1 MRQLATKLTCAAVLT
16 AAAACSDPLEVRNVN
31 SPDVERAYS
40 TPALIEQL
48 LATSVQ
54 QVFAATH
61 AGSDAV
67 ISQMMV
73 MSLESYASV
82 ANFGMAQRAAIPRQ
96 GISNERNN
104 AVEFGNFRDF
114 RMHSQQA
121 RSAANGVAALD
132 RLIAGGGTLGSA
144 GVDNTGLNRRARAFG
159 FFALGM
165 SLGNLALV
173 YDSAAIVT
181 PATPTDEVPPLS
193 GAKQV
198 MEAALQMLDSSIAI
212 AAAPAS
218 ASGFPLPA
226 AWLAGAQLSQADFV
240 RLVRSFKARYRASVA
255 RTPAERAAVNWDAVI
270 ADASNGIQDDVILQ
284 LGSGWGVGFAGSQ
297 MHVPGGWHQMSPMI
311 YGMADTSRAYD
322 AWLAT
327 PLAQRTPFL
336 IKTPDKRFP
345 QGETRAAQ
353 QAASPESPT
362 YEGMPYIENREGQDT
377 PGDPF
382 GTSFYDFYRYQY
394 IRTASGVGPFPFF
407 TKAEN
412 DMLLAE
418 GHIRKGNLAAAAA
431 LVDTYRAR
439 AGLPSVGSITSANQ
453 QIAGG
458 NACVPRVP
466 VGPSFATTQCATLFE
481 AMKWEKRMETAFSQY
496 GAWFFDARGWGDL
509 PENTAVEWPVP
520 YQEMDARQ
528 KPYYNIGGAGNPG
541 AAPKGTYG
549 F

>member
-1 MRQLATKLTCAAVLT
+1 MRQLAKKLAWV
-16 AAAACSDPLEVRNVN
+16 AAASVATACSDPLEVSNVN

-40 TPALIEQL
+40 SPALIEQL

-104 AVEFGNFRDF
+104 AVSFGNFRDF

-121 RSAANGVAALD
+121 RTAANGVAALD
-132 RLIAGGGTLGSA
+132 RLLAGGGTLGSA
-144 GVDNTGLNRRARAFG
+144 GQNNTGLNQRARAFG
-159 FFALGM
+159 FYALGM

-193 GAKQV
+193 GSKQV
-198 MEAALQMLDSSIAI
+198 MEAALRMLDSSIAVASGPT
-212 AAAPAS
+212 AAA
-218 ASGFPLPA
+218 GFPLPET
-226 AWLAGAQLSQADFV
+226 WLAGARLSQADFV
-240 RLVRSFKARYRASVA
+240 RLVRSFKARYRANVA
-255 RTPAERAAVNWDAVI
+255 RTVAERNAVNWDLVI
-270 ADASNGIQDDVILQ
+270 ADATNGIQSDVTLQ
-284 LGSGWGVGFAGSQ
+284 LGSGWGVAFAGSQ
-297 MHVPGGWHQMSPMI
+297 MHVPGGWHQMSMMI
-311 YGMADTSRAYD
+311 FGMADTSRAYD

-336 IKTPDKRFP
+336 IRTPDKRFP
-345 QGETRAAQ
+345 SGNTRAAQ
-353 QAASPESPT
+353 QASSPDNPT
-362 YEGMPYIENREGQDT
+362 PGAMPYVENRTGQDT

-382 GTSFYDFYRYQY
+382 GTSFYDFYRYRY
-394 IRTASGVGPFPFF
+394 IRTSSGVGPFPFF

-418 GHIRKGNLAAAAA
+418 GHMRKGNLSAAAV

-439 AGLPSVGSITSANQ
+439 AGLPSVGAITSANQ

-466 VGPSFATTQCATLFE
+466 VGPSFTGTQCGTLFE
-481 AMKWEKRMETAFSQY
+481 ALKWEKRMEMAFNQY
-496 GAWFFDARGWGDL
+496 GAWYFDARGWGDL

-528 KPYYNIGGAGNPG
+528 KPFYNIGGAGNPG
-541 AAPKGTYG
+541 AASKGTYG